1 MKTNKLTIM
10 VASLGLIAACGGV
23 DDGTEEAPPPGG
35 TAGNEETTFD
45 HENGDFNPFDLID
58 RLAEEGPP
66 RFTARVH
73 SCPKVR
79 VRTLGN
85 VLTSLGVNMGDATNL
100 SAAQLYNSG
109 YNALGGPNYANRIR
123 ENINITTSSASRE
136 FDVFAAASDQII
148 TAFETQDPANRLV
161 IRCPGARMFD
171 PTTNA
176 CRSDGIS
183 CLIGV
188 PADAAHL
195 DFCNITVTS
204 AADVATGK
212 RIAVA
217 ALLAAAYTC
226 E

>member
-1 MKTNKLTIM
+1 MKTNKMIL
-10 VASLGLIAACGGV
+10 VASLGFLASCGGV
-23 DDGTEEAPPPGG
+23 DDGTTPENELPPGS
-35 TAGNEETTFD
+35 TAGGEDTTFD
-45 HENGDFNPFDLID
+45 HDNSGFNPFDLID

-66 RFTARVH
+66 SFTARMH

-85 VLTSLGVNMGDATNL
+85 VLGSLGVTTGEAIDLFT
-100 SAAQLYNSG
+100 SG
-109 YNALGGPNYANRIR
+109 FNALGGPNYQNRIR

-136 FDVFAAASDQII
+136 FDIFAAAAPDII
-148 TAFETQDPANRLV
+148 AAVPTLA
-161 IRCPGARMFD
+161 RCQTNGVGAQLFD
-171 PTTNA
+171 ASNA
-176 CRSDGIS
+176 CRLDGIT
-183 CLIGV
+183 CLIGQ
-188 PADAAHL
+188 PAQAAHL

-204 AADVATGK
+204 AADIETGK

>member
-1 MKTNKLTIM
+1 MKTNNLTIL
-10 VASLGLIAACGGV
+10 VASLGLAACGGV
-23 DDGTEEAPPPGG
+23 DDGTTPDNNDLPPGTTTG
-35 TAGNEETTFD
+35 GEDTTFD
-45 HENGDFNPFDLID
+45 HDNSGFNPFDLLD

-85 VLTSLGVNMGDATNL
+85 VLASLGVNMADTAQL
-100 SAAQLYNSG
+100 SAANLYSTG
-109 YNALGGPNYANRIR
+109 YNALGGANYQNRIR

-136 FDVFAAASDQII
+136 FDIFAAAADQII
-148 TAFETQDPANRLV
+148 TNVNTLA
-161 IRCPGARMFD
+161 RCQVNGVGAELFD
-171 PTTNA
+171 GNA
-176 CRSDGIS
+176 CRLDGIT

-188 PADAAHL
+188 PAQAAHL
-195 DFCNITVTS
+195 DFCNITIS
-204 AADVATGK
+204 KAADPATGK